1 MRGSMR
7 GRGAPARGGFPPAR
21 GRGGFAERGRQT
33 NNALLR
39 TAFVKADQSNSARR
53 L

>member
-1 MRGSMR
+1 MSHMR
-7 GRGAPARGGFPPAR
+7 GRGAPENFS
-21 GRGGFAERGRQT
+21 RGGFAGRGRQT